1 MKKNKK
7 IKGAK
12 SSLFYKTT
20 IMNQKNINI
29 ALFALLAILAV
40 AFFVSN
46 KKTVSSAAAVST
58 SAGNLKIAYVD
69 LDSIQEKYQ
78 YYKEKMV
85 EFDKKKEDADRQLN
99 TAFQKIEEERITF
112 AKKGQAITQ
121 AEYENFQ
128 RSYQAKMQSL
138 EEQKR
143 NMENA
148 ISIDGVK
155 MLEELKNKINGF
167 LAEYNKEKG
176 YSYIFSTSNSLNV
189 LFYKDSTNNITN
201 EVVDG
206 LNKAYNKSSQKK

>member
-1 MKKNKK
+1 
-7 IKGAK
+7 
-12 SSLFYKTT
+12 
-20 IMNQKNINI
+20 
-29 ALFALLAILAV
+29 LLAILAV

>member
-1 MKKNKK
+1 
-7 IKGAK
+7 
-12 SSLFYKTT
+12 
-20 IMNQKNINI
+20 MNQKNINVVLFVLVGILAI
-29 ALFALLAILAV
+29 ALFL
-40 AFFVSN
+40 ST
-46 KKTVSSAAAVST
+46 KKTTPAAANANT
-58 SAGNLKIAYVD
+58 TDGKLKIAYVD

-99 TAFQKIEEERITF
+99 TAFQRIEEERIAF

-128 RSYQAKMQSL
+128 RSYQGKMQNL

-148 ISIDGVK
+148 ISADGVK
-155 MLEELKNKINGF
+155 MLEELKTKINGF
-167 LAEYNKEKG
+167 LETYNKEKG

-189 LFYKDSTNNITN
+189 LFYKDSAYNITN

-206 LNKAYNKSSQKK
+206 LNKAYNNSGQKK

>member
-1 MKKNKK
+1 
-7 IKGAK
+7 
-12 SSLFYKTT
+12 
-20 IMNQKNINI
+20 MNQKNINI
-29 ALFALLAILAV
+29 VLFVLLAVLAI
-40 AFFVSN
+40 AFVLN
-46 KKTVSSAAAVST
+46 AKKSTPAGPAATANSS
-58 SAGNLKIAYVD
+58 LKIAYVD

-99 TAFQKIEEERITF
+99 SAFQKIEEERVNF

-128 RSYQAKMQSL
+128 RSYQLKMQNL

-143 NMENA
+143 NMENS

-155 MLEELKNKINGF
+155 MLEELKNKINNF
-167 LAEYNKEKG
+167 LADYNKEKG

-189 LFYKDSTNNITN
+189 LFYKDSAYNITN

-206 LNKAYNKSSQKK
+206 LNKAYNKSTSKK

>member
-1 MKKNKK
+1 
-7 IKGAK
+7 
-12 SSLFYKTT
+12 
-20 IMNQKNINI
+20 MNQKNINI
-29 ALFALLAILAV
+29 ALFVLLAILAV

>member
-1 MKKNKK
+1 
-7 IKGAK
+7 
-12 SSLFYKTT
+12 
-20 IMNQKNINI
+20 MNQKNINVVLFVLVGILAI
-29 ALFALLAILAV
+29 ALFL
-40 AFFVSN
+40 ST
-46 KKTVSSAAAVST
+46 KKSTPTAASVNAT
-58 SAGNLKIAYVD
+58 DGKLKIAYVD
-69 LDSIQEKYQ
+69 LDSIQEKYT

-99 TAFQKIEEERITF
+99 TAFQRIEEERIAF

-128 RSYQAKMQSL
+128 RSYQGKMQNL

-148 ISIDGVK
+148 ISTDGVK

-167 LAEYNKEKG
+167 LETYNKEQG

-189 LFYKDSTNNITN
+189 LFYKDSAYNITN

-206 LNKAYNKSSQKK
+206 LNKAYNNSGQKK

>member
-1 MKKNKK
+1 
-7 IKGAK
+7 
-12 SSLFYKTT
+12 
-20 IMNQKNINI
+20 
-29 ALFALLAILAV
+29 
-40 AFFVSN
+40 
-46 KKTVSSAAAVST
+46 
-58 SAGNLKIAYVD
+58 
-69 LDSIQEKYQ
+69 
-78 YYKEKMV
+78 MV

-99 TAFQKIEEERITF
+99 TAFQRIEEERIAF

-128 RSYQAKMQSL
+128 RSYQGKMQNL

-148 ISIDGVK
+148 ISTDGVK

-167 LAEYNKEKG
+167 LETYNKVQG

-189 LFYKDSTNNITN
+189 LFYKDSAYNITN

-206 LNKAYNKSSQKK
+206 LNKAYNNSGQKK

>member
-1 MKKNKK
+1 
-7 IKGAK
+7 
-12 SSLFYKTT
+12 
-20 IMNQKNINI
+20 MNQKNINVV
-29 ALFALLAILAV
+29 LFVLVGILAISL
-40 AFFVSN
+40 FLST
-46 KKTVSSAAAVST
+46 KKTAPAAFNSNAT
-58 SAGNLKIAYVD
+58 DGKLKIAYVD

-99 TAFQKIEEERITF
+99 TAFQRIEEERIAF

-128 RSYQAKMQSL
+128 RSYQSKMQNL

-148 ISIDGVK
+148 ISTDGVK
-155 MLEELKNKINGF
+155 MLEELKTKINGF
-167 LAEYNKEKG
+167 LETYNKEKG

-189 LFYKDSTNNITN
+189 LFYKDSAYNITN

-206 LNKAYNKSSQKK
+206 LNKAYNNSGQKK

>member
-1 MKKNKK
+1 
-7 IKGAK
+7 
-12 SSLFYKTT
+12 
-20 IMNQKNINI
+20 MNQKNINI

-201 EVVDG
+201 EVVAG

>member
-1 MKKNKK
+1 
-7 IKGAK
+7 
-12 SSLFYKTT
+12 
-20 IMNQKNINI
+20 MNQKNINI
-29 ALFALLAILAV
+29 VLFVLMGILAIALFLTTKKSTPAATSVNAIDG
-40 AFFVSN
+40 
-46 KKTVSSAAAVST
+46 K
-58 SAGNLKIAYVD
+58 LKIAYVD

-99 TAFQKIEEERITF
+99 TAFQRIEEERIAF

-128 RSYQAKMQSL
+128 RSYQGKMQNL

-148 ISIDGVK
+148 ISTDGVK

-167 LAEYNKEKG
+167 LETYNKEKG

-189 LFYKDSTNNITN
+189 LFYKDSAYNITN

-206 LNKAYNKSSQKK
+206 LNKAYNNSGQKK

>member
-1 MKKNKK
+1 
-7 IKGAK
+7 
-12 SSLFYKTT
+12 
-20 IMNQKNINI
+20 MNQKNINI
-29 ALFALLAILAV
+29 ALFALLAVLAI
-40 AFFVSN
+40 AFFVSS
-46 KKTVSSAAAVST
+46 KKTVSSPAAVS
-58 SAGNLKIAYVD
+58 SNAGNLKIAYVE

-99 TAFQKIEEERITF
+99 TAFQKIEEERISF

-128 RSYQAKMQSL
+128 RSYQAKMQNL

-155 MLEELKNKINGF
+155 MLEELKSKINGF
-167 LAEYNKEKG
+167 LADYNKEKG

-189 LFYKDSTNNITN
+189 LFYKDSTYNITN

>member
-1 MKKNKK
+1 
-7 IKGAK
+7 
-12 SSLFYKTT
+12 
-20 IMNQKNINI
+20 MNQKNINVVLFVLVGVLAI
-29 ALFALLAILAV
+29 ALFL
-40 AFFVSN
+40 ST
-46 KKTVSSAAAVST
+46 KKTTVAPASVNAAD
-58 SAGNLKIAYVD
+58 GKLKIAYVD

-85 EFDKKKEDADRQLN
+85 EFDKKKEEADRQLN
-99 TAFQKIEEERITF
+99 TAFQRIEEERIAF

-128 RSYQAKMQSL
+128 RSYQSKMQNL

-148 ISIDGVK
+148 ISTDGVK

-167 LAEYNKEKG
+167 LETYNKEKG

-189 LFYKDSTNNITN
+189 LFYKDSAYNITN

-206 LNKAYNKSSQKK
+206 LNKAYNNSGQKK

>member
-1 MKKNKK
+1 MLVG
-7 IKGAK
+7 ILA
-12 SSLFYKTT
+12 
-20 IMNQKNINI
+20 I
-29 ALFALLAILAV
+29 ALFLSTKK
-40 AFFVSN
+40 SN
-46 KKTVSSAAAVST
+46 PAAATVNT
-58 SAGNLKIAYVD
+58 PDGKLKIAYVD
-69 LDSIQEKYQ
+69 LDSIQEKYT

-99 TAFQKIEEERITF
+99 AAFQRIEEERVTF

-128 RSYQAKMQSL
+128 RSYQGKMQNL

-148 ISIDGVK
+148 ISTDGVK

-167 LAEYNKEKG
+167 LETYNKEKG

-189 LFYKDSTNNITN
+189 LFYKDSAFNITN

-206 LNKAYNKSSQKK
+206 LNKAYNNSGQKK

>member
-1 MKKNKK
+1 
-7 IKGAK
+7 
-12 SSLFYKTT
+12 
-20 IMNQKNINI
+20 MNQKNINVVLFVLVGILAI
-29 ALFALLAILAV
+29 ALFL
-40 AFFVSN
+40 SS
-46 KKTVSSAAAVST
+46 KKTTPAAAN
-58 SAGNLKIAYVD
+58 ANAIDGKLKIAYVD

-99 TAFQKIEEERITF
+99 TAFQRIEEERIAF

-128 RSYQAKMQSL
+128 RSYQGKMQNL

-148 ISIDGVK
+148 ISTDGVK
-155 MLEELKNKINGF
+155 MLEELKTKINGF
-167 LAEYNKEKG
+167 LETYNKEKG

-189 LFYKDSTNNITN
+189 LFYKDSAYNITN

-206 LNKAYNKSSQKK
+206 LNKAYNNSGQKK

>member
-1 MKKNKK
+1 
-7 IKGAK
+7 
-12 SSLFYKTT
+12 
-20 IMNQKNINI
+20 MNQKNINVVLFVLVGILAI
-29 ALFALLAILAV
+29 ALFL
-40 AFFVSN
+40 ST
-46 KKTVSSAAAVST
+46 KKTTPAAANANT
-58 SAGNLKIAYVD
+58 TDGKLKIAYVD

-99 TAFQKIEEERITF
+99 TAFQRIEEERIAF

-128 RSYQAKMQSL
+128 RSYQGKMQNL

-148 ISIDGVK
+148 IATDGVK
-155 MLEELKNKINGF
+155 MLEELKTKINGF
-167 LAEYNKEKG
+167 LETYNKEKG

-189 LFYKDSTNNITN
+189 LFYKDSAYNITN

-206 LNKAYNKSSQKK
+206 LNKAYNNSGQKK

>member
-1 MKKNKK
+1 
-7 IKGAK
+7 
-12 SSLFYKTT
+12 
-20 IMNQKNINI
+20 MNQKNINVV
-29 ALFALLAILAV
+29 LFVLVGILAISL
-40 AFFVSN
+40 FLST
-46 KKTVSSAAAVST
+46 KKTTPAASNTNAT
-58 SAGNLKIAYVD
+58 DGKLKIAYVD

-99 TAFQKIEEERITF
+99 TAFQRIEEERIAF

-128 RSYQAKMQSL
+128 RSYQGKMQNL

-148 ISIDGVK
+148 ISTDGVK
-155 MLEELKNKINGF
+155 MLEELKTKINGF
-167 LAEYNKEKG
+167 LETYNKEKG

-189 LFYKDSTNNITN
+189 LFYKDSAYNITN

-206 LNKAYNKSSQKK
+206 LNKAYNNSGQKK

>member
-1 MKKNKK
+1 
-7 IKGAK
+7 
-12 SSLFYKTT
+12 
-20 IMNQKNINI
+20 MNQKNINVVLFVLVGILAI
-29 ALFALLAILAV
+29 ALFL
-40 AFFVSN
+40 ST
-46 KKTVSSAAAVST
+46 KKTTPAAANANPT
-58 SAGNLKIAYVD
+58 DGKLKIAYVD

-99 TAFQKIEEERITF
+99 TAFQRIEEERIAF

-128 RSYQAKMQSL
+128 RSYQGKMQNL

-148 ISIDGVK
+148 ISADGVK
-155 MLEELKNKINGF
+155 MLEELKTKINGF
-167 LAEYNKEKG
+167 LETYNKEKG

-189 LFYKDSTNNITN
+189 LFYKDSAYNITN

-206 LNKAYNKSSQKK
+206 LNKAYNNSGQKK

>member
-1 MKKNKK
+1 
-7 IKGAK
+7 
-12 SSLFYKTT
+12 
-20 IMNQKNINI
+20 MNQKNINVVLFVLVGILAI
-29 ALFALLAILAV
+29 ALFLTT
-40 AFFVSN
+40 
-46 KKTVSSAAAVST
+46 KKTTPAAANANAT
-58 SAGNLKIAYVD
+58 DGKLKIAYVD

-99 TAFQKIEEERITF
+99 TAFQRIEEERIAF

-128 RSYQAKMQSL
+128 RSYQGKMQNL

-148 ISIDGVK
+148 ISADGVK
-155 MLEELKNKINGF
+155 MLEELKTKINGF
-167 LAEYNKEKG
+167 LETYNKEKG

-189 LFYKDSTNNITN
+189 LFYKDSAYNITN

-206 LNKAYNKSSQKK
+206 LNKAYNNSGQKK

>member
-1 MKKNKK
+1 
-7 IKGAK
+7 
-12 SSLFYKTT
+12 
-20 IMNQKNINI
+20 MNQKNINI

-167 LAEYNKEKG
+167 LTEYNKEKG